1 MNVIDVNGSDV
12 SVIFTYEELRI
23 VSRTLAE
30 VDERLS
36 IAEYATRMGAQRAE
50 ADRLL
55 QDIRAARALQDGAP
69 SRPSEVSK

>member
-23 VSRTLAE
+23 MSKSLAE
-30 VDERLS
+30 VSERLS
-36 IAEYATRMGAQRAE
+36 IAEYATRMGAQRGK

-55 QDIRAARALQDGAP
+55 EDIRAARALQDGASSLP
-69 SRPSEVSK
+69 GEASK